1 MQIYEP
7 DSMWPLKG
15 EKDEEEDGD
24 MAGAGASSSSGG
36 ALADA

>member
-7 DSMWPLKG
+7 DSMWPAKG
-15 EKDEEEDGD
+15 EKDEEDDND
-24 MAGAGASSSSGG
+24 MASAGASSSSGR